1 MGDRLKDKVAIVTG
15 GAAGIGA
22 GTVQRLHEEGA
33 KVVIADLQVDKGE
46 ALAAR
51 LGSATRFIRT
61 DVTQEADIEAAVA
74 LAQSAFGGLDV
85 MVNNAGILGAVGPLI
100 DTPVE
105 AWDVTIA
112 VDLKAVFLGIKHAGR
127 VMTRQRSGSII
138 SLASN
143 AGLMGGLGP
152 AVYTA
157 AKHGVV
163 GLTRAAA
170 AEFTQ
175 HRVRVNAVAPG
186 GTVTELAAATAIGD
200 VTRLAETEALM
211 SQNAPLGRACLPRDI
226 ANVILFL
233 ASDEAAFVTGH
244 TLCADAGSTT
254 GNTPPLHAGVETGAF
269 HEAGRR
275 S

>member
-1 MGDRLKDKVAIVTG
+1 MRLEGKVAIVTG

-33 KVVIADLQVDKGE
+33 CIVIADLQAEKGE
-46 ALAAR
+46 ALARR
-51 LGSATRFIRT
+51 LGARARFLRT
-61 DVTQEADIEAAVA
+61 DVTREENIEAAVA
-74 LAQSAFGGLDV
+74 LALAEFGGLDV
-85 MVNNAGILGAVGPLI
+85 MVNNAGILGAIGPLI
-100 DTPVE
+100 DTPVD
-105 AWDVTIA
+105 AWDLTMA

-127 VMTRQRSGSII
+127 VMTAQRSGSIV

-152 AVYTA
+152 AVYTT

-170 AEFTQ
+170 AEFAQ

-186 GTVTELAAATAIGD
+186 GTVTELSAATAMGD
-200 VTRLAETEALM
+200 ITRLAETEALM
-211 SQNAPLGRACLPRDI
+211 AEGAPLGRACLPRDI
-226 ANVILFL
+226 ANAILFL

-244 TLCADAGSTT
+244 TLCADGGSTT
-254 GNTPPLHAGVETGAF
+254 GNTPPMHANVEKGLMR
-269 HEAGRR
+269 EAGKRG
-275 S
+275 

>member
-1 MGDRLKDKVAIVTG
+1 MGDRLDGKVAIVTG

-33 KVVIADLQVDKGE
+33 RVVIADLQAEKGM
-46 ALAAR
+46 ALADR
-51 LGSATRFIRT
+51 LGQGVRFIRT

-74 LAQSAFGGLDV
+74 LALADFGGLDI
-85 MVNNAGILGAVGPLI
+85 MVNNAGILGAIGPLI

-105 AWDVTIA
+105 AWDLTMA

-127 VMTRQRSGSII
+127 VMTAQKSGSII

-143 AGLMGGLGP
+143 AGLMAGLGP

-170 AEFTQ
+170 AEFAQ

-186 GTVTELAAATAIGD
+186 GTVTELSAASATGD
-200 VTRLAETEALM
+200 VTRLAETEAM
-211 SQNAPLGRACLPRDI
+211 MAQGAPLGRACLPRDI
-226 ANVILFL
+226 ANAILFL
-233 ASDEAAFVTGH
+233 ATDEAAFVTGH

-254 GNTPPLHAGVETGAF
+254 GNTPPLHAGVEQGLMR
-269 HEAGRR
+269 EAGKRG
-275 S
+275 